1 VIEHRDVHDN
11 NQPPIPSHLF
21 EEIDQ
26 LPKIEFNATAYAI
39 LEAQQAVEIKV
50 QRTGPIDVVAR
61 FRCLP
66 SLSHTFM
73 HAYAMMQ
80 NDTS

>member
-1 VIEHRDVHDN
+1 MEQRDAHDS
-11 NQPPIPSHLF
+11 NQPPIASHLF
-21 EEIDQ
+21 EEIDHI
-26 LPKIEFNATAYAI
+26 PTIEFNATAYAI

-66 SLSHTFM
+66 SLSHTFV

-80 NDTS
+80 YDTS